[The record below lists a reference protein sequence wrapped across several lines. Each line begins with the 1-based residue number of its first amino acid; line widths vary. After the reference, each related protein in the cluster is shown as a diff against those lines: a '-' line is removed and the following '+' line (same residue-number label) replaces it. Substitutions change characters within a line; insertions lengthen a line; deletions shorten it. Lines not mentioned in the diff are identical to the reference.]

1 MFFEVLY
8 VGAMSQLTEED
19 TMKTIIFASL
29 VAIVSAT
36 SINAASAAS
45 GQFEDKGMSTIIVH
59 KHRMQ
64 IHEMVMADGTTVYG
78 LTRAQ
83 LQQMN
88 VRWAKEAH
96 STDGS
101 GR

>member
-1 MFFEVLY
+1 MFLEVLY
-8 VGAMSQLTEED
+8 VGAMSQLTEEY
-19 TMKTIIFASL
+19 TMKSIVFATL

-45 GQFEDKGMSTIIVH
+45 GQFEDKGMNTIIVH

-64 IHEMVMADGTTVYG
+64 IHAMQMADGTTVYG

-88 VRWAKEAH
+88 VRWAKVAH